1 MGRAQKQVPPPWVM
15 AQGGEDSVLGLCTNV
30 LLQARA
36 SGRCLYGS
44 SVPGL
49 LLRGEPVLPG
59 VRLCGAASARFH
71 FAGGT
76 GGRRCPPLPAAAV
89 ELVWAVVV
97 VVVVDVVVWCRV
109 VKLVVVVVSVVK
121 WCRAGESVGRCV

>member
-1 MGRAQKQVPPPWVM
+1 M
-15 AQGGEDSVLGLCTNV
+15 
-30 LLQARA
+30 
-36 SGRCLYGS
+36 
-44 SVPGL
+44 
-49 LLRGEPVLPG
+49 
-59 VRLCGAASARFH
+59 
-71 FAGGT
+71 
-76 GGRRCPPLPAAAV
+76 PPLPAAAV